1 MGDDSTKEPCDDDES
16 ADVTDAPA
24 ADIALRRNLGR
35 GRRGRRRGDVTKEP
49 LADGETREPRQTREP
64 RDTTKEPCE
73 DGEDCQRRPRR
84 RRDDDSTK
92 EPCDDD
98 EATEST
104 EGAIPALRRLLR
116 GGNRA
121 TREPLADGQTREPRD
136 VTKEPCGRGRRD
148 SDSKTPLM
156 NQQLKLQFFDVHYER
171 VDVVG
176 RILMLRSQTESL
188 RLLALRVLSFL
199 EKSMRLWNPFL

>member
-35 GRRGRRRGDVTKEP
+35 GRRGRRRGDVTREP

-64 RDTTKEPCE
+64 RDVTKEPCE
-73 DGEDCQRRPRR
+73 DGEDCQRPRRRR

-98 EATEST
+98 ESADVTD
-104 EGAIPALRRLLR
+104 APAADIELRRNLGGR
-116 GGNRA
+116 GRRGRRRGDV
-121 TREPLADGQTREPRD
+121 TREPLAD
-136 VTKEPCGRGRRD
+136 
-148 SDSKTPLM
+148 
-156 NQQLKLQFFDVHYER
+156 
-171 VDVVG
+171 
-176 RILMLRSQTESL
+176 
-188 RLLALRVLSFL
+188 
-199 EKSMRLWNPFL
+199 